1 MKLILRLRFIIL
13 ATLILFINNAHA
25 NQFSSI
31 NVNSLNIAK
40 TNEIYD
46 FLKNKVA
53 EGIFFDQSNFV
64 EVFLENGDFQLEFLN
79 GQYEGVYKG
88 KWKAENN
95 SICFKYDNSNNFEC
109 SKLLYQQDNNGNLR
123 VYLGNNEQ
131 VFAQYVS
138 VNNYDVSNSNK
149 NNTQQ
154 YTKSNM
160 PAPEGVE
167 HIGNEDVVVVSN
179 NYPNNPSDNELSE
192 LNFDMNRDQIVK
204 ALKNNGCKILTS
216 WKRRVITKGQKDSRK
231 LESKC
236 FKKKMI
242 IIGFEE
248 NGTMEFIADVH
259 YIGKD
264 LKPHFLEDYDQN
276 RSRVRIATF
285 QRFSPNLIYNIGAKS
300 AICLNPECLEVVW
313 RDSSRKELAFLY
325 LNPKSSPGKAWANK
339 TIESFKIALERPA
352 VGCVIKQDNPC
363 LIYKSKYVDPSIQH
377 LNRFMNGPNSAEK
390 DSLKKMYVNYLKA
403 QILAAEA
410 LGLVE
415 VASDLKLLLDYIVS
429 DPSQYDMERVSTSIS
444 NGTNELLRN
453 ANTGADNAE
462 AKKKIDE
469 AHVYAAKAGGEGE
482 LFFNSI
488 TAIFGSGSLDDVIA
502 ATEVASR
509 TKGNLSYFY
518 KALKKIREAKNI
530 NLTPE
535 TQKEFGNAEDNI
547 DIG

>member
-1 MKLILRLRFIIL
+1 VKLILKLKFFI
-13 ATLILFINNAHA
+13 LILFFILVNNSYA

-40 TNEIYD
+40 TNEIFN

-64 EVFLENGDFQLEFLN
+64 EIFLENGDFQVEFLN
-79 GQYEGVYKG
+79 GQYKGIYRG

-95 SICFKYDNSNNFEC
+95 SICFKYDNTENFDC
-109 SKLLYQQDNNGNLR
+109 SRLLYQNDDAGNLR
-123 VYLGNNEQ
+123 VYLGDNEG
-131 VFAQYVS
+131 VFAQFTS
-138 VNNYDVSNSNK
+138 VNNYKTAGSNK

-154 YTKSNM
+154 YTKSNT

-167 HIGNEDVVVVSN
+167 HISDVDVVKVSK
-179 NYPNNPSDNELSE
+179 NYSINPSDDELSQ
-192 LNFDMNRDQIVK
+192 LNFNMNRDQIVE
-204 ALKNNGCKILTS
+204 ALKNNGCKILAS
-216 WKRRVITKGQKDSRK
+216 WKRRVITTGQKDSRDLK
-231 LESKC
+231 SKC

-242 IIGFEE
+242 IVGFEE
-248 NGTMEFIADVH
+248 NGNMEFIADVH

-264 LKPHFLEDYDQN
+264 LKTHFLEDYDQN
-276 RSRVRIATF
+276 RSRVRIETF
-285 QRFSPNLIYNIGAKS
+285 QRFSPNIIYNIGAKS

-325 LNPKSSPGKAWANK
+325 LNPNSSPGKAWANK

-352 VGCVIKQDNPC
+352 IGCKIKQDNPC

-377 LNRFMNGPNSAEK
+377 LNRFMNGPNSPEK
-390 DSLKKMYVNYLKA
+390 ESLKKMYVNYLKA

-415 VASDLKLLLDYIVS
+415 VATDLKLLLDYIVS
-429 DPSQYDMERVSTSIS
+429 DPSQLDMERVSTSIS

-469 AHVYAAKAGGEGE
+469 AHVFAARAGGEGE
-482 LFFNSI
+482 LFFSSI
-488 TAIFGSGSLDDVIA
+488 AAIFGSGSLDDVIA

-509 TKGNLSYFY
+509 TKGNLAYFY

-535 TQKEFGNAEDNI
+535 TEKEFGNAEDII
-547 DIG
+547 DI